1 MKQFTT
7 VIITLLLANF
17 SIGQTLTIDLGLGI
31 NNPSEHFSPNYKAKS
46 INGLTVDAGLRYM
59 FAKKLGV
66 KAGLGFNRYGS
77 DGNSLE
83 FKANFTRVDLQL
95 YYNVWDHLNNFQNR
109 LPERLGV
116 FFHGGVG
123 MSFIKPLSEPF
134 LDNKSSNFNVM
145 GGMAIHYG
153 LSDRLAV
160 FVDASNI
167 YNMGQKVG
175 YEGALLPDTINTQ
188 MFNLTFGVTISIN
201 SKCYYCDQPEMGL

>member
-1 MKQFTT
+1 MKQFTA
-7 VIITLLLANF
+7 VIITLVFTNF
-17 SIGQTLTIDLGLGI
+17 AIAQTLTIDLGVGI
-31 NNPSEHFSPNYKAKS
+31 NNPSEHFSPSYQAKP

-66 KAGLGFNRYGS
+66 KADVGFNRYGS
-77 DGNSLE
+77 NSNSIE

-95 YYNVWDHLNNFQNR
+95 YYNVWDHLYNFQIR
-109 LPERLGV
+109 LPENLGI
-116 FFHGGVG
+116 FFHAGGG
-123 MSFIKPLSEPF
+123 MSFVKPLSEPF
-134 LDNKSSNFNVM
+134 LDNKSSNFNLM
-145 GGMAIHYG
+145 GGLAIHYG

-160 FVDASNI
+160 FVDATNI

-175 YEGALLPDTINTQ
+175 YEGALLPDSVNTQ